1 MDCLA
6 SPKNDPEK
14 GARLVALFQKK
25 KEQGG

>member
-6 SPKNDPEK
+6 SPKDNPEK
-14 GARLVALFQKK
+14 GAPLIALFQKK

>member
-6 SPKNDPEK
+6 SPKDSHEK
-14 GARLVALFQKK
+14 GARLIALFQKK